1 MNVLISRGVAMSA
14 PVLKVSV
21 MDTVLHMKSRLYKAI
36 TEDVL
41 ISLCK

>member
-14 PVLKVSV
+14 PVLEVYV
-21 MDTVLHMKSRLYKAI
+21 MDTFRHMESRLYKAI